1 MRERGMGAETD
12 FGFLKRVIQNGI
24 KSWIQAAKVDPF
36 ALKD

>member
-12 FGFLKRVIQNGI
+12 FGLLKRVIQNGI
-24 KSWIQAAKVDPF
+24 ESWRQDAKVDPL